1 MLKWNY
7 STVISK
13 LCGASIFIG
22 LSNLVHRYDAGF
34 VLSLGGRIF
43 TPFTQTEIAFYLF
56 KNILFYFFNIFRFLL
71 ARLDGAVFPSR
82 DCSTHFDQT
91 A

>member
-43 TPFTQTEIAFYLF
+43 TPFTQTEISCFIYL
-56 KNILFYFFNIFRFLL
+56 KNILFYFFNDL
-71 ARLDGAVFPSR
+71 
-82 DCSTHFDQT
+82 
-91 A
+91 

>member
-7 STVISK
+7 STLISK

-56 KNILFYFFNIFRFLL
+56 KKYFILFF
-71 ARLDGAVFPSR
+71 
-82 DCSTHFDQT
+82 
-91 A
+91 

>member
-1 MLKWNY
+1 MLKCNY

-22 LSNLVHRYDAGF
+22 LSNLVGGF

-43 TPFTQTEIAFYLF
+43 TQFTQTEIAFIYL
-56 KNILFYFFNIFRFLL
+56 KNILFYFFNDL
-71 ARLDGAVFPSR
+71 
-82 DCSTHFDQT
+82 
-91 A
+91 

>member
-1 MLKWNY
+1 MDVETFSLLALLAFVFLGRAGVLKCNY

-22 LSNLVHRYDAGF
+22 LSNLGHRYDAGF

-43 TPFTQTEIAFYLF
+43 TQFTQTEIAFIYL
-56 KNILFYFFNIFRFLL
+56 KNILFYFFNDL
-71 ARLDGAVFPSR
+71 
-82 DCSTHFDQT
+82 
-91 A
+91 